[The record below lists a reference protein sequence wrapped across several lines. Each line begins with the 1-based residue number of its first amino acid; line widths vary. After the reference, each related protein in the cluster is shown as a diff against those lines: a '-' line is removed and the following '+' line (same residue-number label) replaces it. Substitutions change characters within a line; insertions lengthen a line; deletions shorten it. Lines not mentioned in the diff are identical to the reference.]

1 MGCPGRIRSRVD
13 EPMGCDV
20 RDHRLDDRLKAQ
32 LAAGRLTFAIMGEVR
47 RSAVYV
53 PVGAVLIPLIRWR
66 LRDFLP
72 YRGVAELIF
81 GAVLVVSMAVGAIC
95 VLALE
100 TQSRRPRNLAS
111 TPARLGSLAL
121 EGV

>member
-1 MGCPGRIRSRVD
+1 
-13 EPMGCDV
+13 MGCDV

-53 PVGAVLIPLIRWR
+53 LVGVVLIPLIRWR

-81 GAVLVVSMAVGAIC
+81 GAVIGRVGGDRGHRRS
-95 VLALE
+95 ALE

-111 TPARLGSLAL
+111 TPARLGFLAQ